1 MNEARGYAVFFFPQ
15 ALEVLG
21 EAIRPYLSDG
31 PAGPH
36 LLCAEVDAGGP
47 LAELILEG
55 RTPDGRE
62 IALELMVPTNMIRM
76 VVSAR
81 SDGVFG
87 FIRDTPSLAFGA
99 SAAGDAEPAPVP
111 PARGIKP
118 SDEPE
123 G

>member
-1 MNEARGYAVFFFPQ
+1 MNETRGYAVFFFPQ
-15 ALEVLG
+15 ALEALG

-47 LAELILEG
+47 LAELTLEG
-55 RTPDGRE
+55 RTPDGGE
-62 IALELMVPTNMIRM
+62 IALELMVPTSMIRM

-87 FIRDTPSLAFGA
+87 FIRDTPSVVVETP
-99 SAAGDAEPAPVP
+99 AAGGAEPAPVP
-111 PARGIKP
+111 PVRGITP